1 MMPYE
6 RFDAWKVC
14 HELVLAVYKTTE
26 SWPDDAGDG
35 VKDGVKAH
43 ICRSAILAPAKLA
56 NGSARRSRT
65 AFRKFILITLGYIS
79 ELAYLLQ
86 LALDLELLSK
96 EDWQKLDNIRG
107 RASFYTWKLFLE
119 QAPAPGPD
127 QALGE

>member
-35 VKDGVKAH
+35 VKSH

-107 RASFYTWKLFLE
+107 RASFYTWKLFLSLAPSPGTGLSFE
-119 QAPAPGPD
+119 Q
-127 QALGE
+127 